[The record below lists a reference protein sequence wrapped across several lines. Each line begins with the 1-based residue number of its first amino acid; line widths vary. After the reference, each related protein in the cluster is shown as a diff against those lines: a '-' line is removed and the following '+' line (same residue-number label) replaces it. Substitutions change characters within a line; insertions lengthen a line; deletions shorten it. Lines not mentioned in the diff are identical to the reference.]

1 VSFAEVGGLNASAVE
16 GLQLPHLPHLVET
29 IQSHSVDGTLLFSV
43 VFAPAG
49 SSYWRW
55 VKNWHL
61 SIERSFSPAVAAN
74 RLIVGVGATTCEEL
88 ARHGIL
94 GCVTDSTTQEWWPG
108 AGGGEKDRAVRIKFS
123 WALAALTFG
132 YRVLYNDV
140 DVIYTGLADP
150 LQYLLRD
157 QMREGALPD
166 LQQLSD
172 HIGHA
177 GCEAPLAEQLMRQT
191 LAGSWVDHTLADL
204 APYPLPCPSVPRFY
218 APGAA
223 CLSTGFWLALPTG
236 PALRFFTL
244 MTMTLAMER
253 TAWEQV
259 RPLRGPL
266 GAMQRV
272 LPAESRGNAGAVPPA
287 RRGILGLQQCSK
299 YHGCWLRTRSGVFPT
314 LPSLPWAHRFQ
325 LRPRSS
331 ASPPQARIIPL
342 PCSPLLLAA
351 GGVQPPPR
359 LRAGHATRP
368 ALPPQRYE
376 AVDPACGVA
385 RPANHR
391 QLERGQVLPECVAR

>member
-1 VSFAEVGGLNASAVE
+1 MRQRARLRVAVLATAILGTSWLLWPQWQSPSIRTQSVCVPPPQTVGHDEAQTGSQAVAFSEVGGLNASAVE
-16 GLQLPHLPHLVET
+16 GLHLPHLPHLVET
-29 IQSHSVDGTLLFSV
+29 IQSHSVEGTLLFSV

-49 SSYWRW
+49 STYWRW

-61 SIERSFSPAVAAN
+61 SIERSFSPAVAAR

-123 WALAALTFG
+123 WALAALTLG
-132 YRVLYNDV
+132 YRVLFNDV

-157 QMREGALPD
+157 QVRDGVLPD

-177 GCEAPLAEQLMRQT
+177 GCDAPLAEQLMRPT
-191 LAGSWVDHTLADL
+191 VAGSWVNHTLADL

-218 APGAA
+218 AHGAA

-244 MTMTLAMER
+244 MSMTLAMER

-259 RPLRGPL
+259 RPWRGPR
-266 GAMQRV
+266 GTMQCCC
-272 LPAESRGNAGAVPPA
+272 L
-287 RRGILGLQQCSK
+287 
-299 YHGCWLRTRSGVFPT
+299 
-314 LPSLPWAHRFQ
+314 
-325 LRPRSS
+325 
-331 ASPPQARIIPL
+331 
-342 PCSPLLLAA
+342 
-351 GGVQPPPR
+351 
-359 LRAGHATRP
+359 LRAPTASV
-368 ALPPQRYE
+368 QRQ
-376 AVDPACGVA
+376 
-385 RPANHR
+385 NHK
-391 QLERGQVLPECVAR
+391 GG